1 MKYNK
6 IEVAAEE
13 YTVLY
18 HSKRTNKVKA
28 KTYSAYQE
36 WLYHRVLM
44 CDEVMIIPQGTEEV
58 YTAAIVEKWREELK
72 EFFSHKCGKG
82 VVVADVQ
89 IKSEIIK
96 NKPCAN
102 FSVKECLEMMT
113 PEQFF
118 SEFGKFSLDIVN

>member
-1 MKYNK
+1 MKYNR
-6 IEVAAEE
+6 IEVVAEE

-28 KTYSAYQE
+28 KTYSAYQQ
-36 WLYHRVLM
+36 WVYHYAPI
-44 CDEVMIIPQGTEEV
+44 CDEVIIVPQGAEEV
-58 YTAAIVEKWREELK
+58 YAVAIVEKWQNKLK
-72 EFFSHKCGKG
+72 GFFSRKCGKE
-82 VVVADVQ
+82 VLVADVQ
-89 IKSEIIK
+89 IKSEIVE

-118 SEFGKFSLDIVN
+118 SEFGKFSLDIMN